1 MVLPSVNWNLYP
13 STAAANQTLNLN
25 STSASCPWN
34 ATSDSQWLRVQNTSG
49 FGASVLRFD
58 VAAHTG
64 DQFRQTNMRINGATS
79 TLVQYGSSQIVTRF
93 VNLRPSESVLSHL
106 GGEGVMTFLYS
117 LARTVPAIPV
127 EPWLRVTDIVLGAD
141 KREVNYFALPNLDPE
156 PRTGTILVGGKP
168 FTILQLGAPPPS
180 Q

>member
-64 DQFRQTNMRINGATS
+64 DQ
-79 TLVQYGSSQIVTRF
+79 
-93 VNLRPSESVLSHL
+93 
-106 GGEGVMTFLYS
+106 
-117 LARTVPAIPV
+117 
-127 EPWLRVTDIVLGAD
+127 
-141 KREVNYFALPNLDPE
+141 
-156 PRTGTILVGGKP
+156 
-168 FTILQLGAPPPS
+168 
-180 Q
+180 